1 MSPKNFIFDSIN
13 NKLTI
18 VDYGMLIQ
26 IKEESKNKK
35 LPS

>member
-1 MSPKNFIFDSIN
+1 MSPKNFIFDIET

-18 VDYGMLIQ
+18 VDYGMLFK
-26 IKEESKNKK
+26 IKNKNKK